1 MELAN
6 LTVQI
11 FVALGTISVA
21 VLAIWGDLIRY
32 KLAGPKLRIALLDTT
47 GTVTFRNDGKKGR
60 YYKLLVLNDRKWSPA
75 RNVRVVLKSI
85 FKPAADGTLTP
96 QPLSGPLQLTWQ
108 WIVPQYPTLGAGEE
122 ICTFAH
128 LVQGEQL
135 VLSPYAPVPNNF
147 VGFLKANER
156 MLIEVAVVSDTAES
170 ESLFLDLSWNGQW
183 SEDTTEMLN
192 NVVIKET
199 KRVNTN

>member
-1 MELAN
+1 MEQAN

-21 VLAIWGDLIRY
+21 VLAIWGDWIRF
-32 KLAGPKLRIALLDTT
+32 KLAGPKLRIALLDAT
-47 GTVTFRNDGKKGR
+47 GTVTVRSDGKKGR

-96 QPLSGPLQLTWQ
+96 QPMSGPLQLKWQ
-108 WIVPQYPTLGAGEE
+108 WIVPQYPSLGAGEE
-122 ICTFAH
+122 ICTFAN
-128 LVQGEQL
+128 LVQGEQF
-135 VLSPYAPVPNNF
+135 VLSPYIVPNNF

-156 MLIEVAVVSDTAES
+156 MLIEVVVVSDTAES

-183 SEDTTEMLN
+183 SEDTTAMLN

-199 KRVNTN
+199 KRVKTN

>member
-1 MELAN
+1 MELTN

-11 FVALGTISVA
+11 FVALGTILVA

-32 KLAGPKLRIALLDTT
+32 KLAGPKLRIALLDAT

-122 ICTFAH
+122 ICTFAN

-183 SEDTTEMLN
+183 SEDTTAMLN